1 MDVSIFSIVKY
12 CQISF
17 QSICAHACQWSMRI
31 PVSFQPHQHYTVK
44 DKFVMLTNLIGQK
57 CFLFM
62 ILIRILKF
70 MNEHLMFL
78 RLFNGYFPLIF
89 Y

>member
-31 PVSFQPHQHYTVK
+31 PVSFQSHQRLYRQRQIC
-44 DKFVMLTNLIGQK
+44 DAYKFDWAKM
-57 CFLFM
+57 
-62 ILIRILKF
+62 
-70 MNEHLMFL
+70 
-78 RLFNGYFPLIF
+78 FPLCDF
-89 Y
+89 N